1 MHRPVGM
8 QWSAGDIWCAE
19 VFIPAHSTI
28 DNVIEYKYLVR
39 NEADGFIVAWKP
51 GGNFS
56 LKLPI
61 NLQDGATAGGGRGGI
76 IGTVRVDDAW
86 DETTREIEIL
96 IQEQVFSEDSDNNS
110 RSQGR
115 GTSSSSE
122 DDDDPVAT
130 LTRAANVALS
140 DLDGAVT
147 SSLELLNT
155 IDDPASPAMLAADRK
170 VAAASQRV
178 AAMSRALDAA
188 TEWQPMLLP
197 GKTTSDDDGDGKKK
211 KKVSGAKRGRKPK
224 AS

>member
-1 MHRPVGM
+1 M
-8 QWSAGDIWCAE
+8 
-19 VFIPAHSTI
+19 
-28 DNVIEYKYLVR
+28 IEYKYLVR
-39 NEADGFIVAWKP
+39 NESDGVIVAWKP

-61 NLQDGATAGGGRGGI
+61 NLRDGAAAGGGGV

-96 IQEQVFSEDSDNNS
+96 IQEQAFSDNDNNNI

-130 LTRAANVALS
+130 LTRVAEVALS
-140 DLDGAVT
+140 DLDRAVT
-147 SSLELLNT
+147 SSLELLDT

-170 VAAASQRV
+170 VAAASQRL
-178 AAMSRALDAA
+178 ATMSRALDAA
-188 TEWQPMLLP
+188 TEWQPMLP
-197 GKTTSDDDGDGKKK
+197 GKKTISDGDGDEGKKK
-211 KKVSGAKRGRKPK
+211 KKVVGGAKRGRKPK
-224 AS
+224 ANSS